1 MKELNLSLN
10 VFVGTEI
17 MALQRMY
24 VVEDDFYDREH
35 HRVFHR
41 VSSYDDARKLL
52 AELREKN
59 LDNESAGNPAVR
71 RRLMENDVLKDSPES
86 FCMISGGS
94 IYHIAV
100 QSDQSSHEWLL

>member
-1 MKELNLSLN
+1 MEVSLNLN

-17 MALQRMY
+17 MSLQKMY

-41 VSSYDDARKLL
+41 VSSYEDARELL
-52 AELREKN
+52 AELRENN
-59 LDNESAGNPAVR
+59 LDNESAGNASVR
-71 RRLMENDVLKDSPES
+71 HRLMENDVLKDSEES

-94 IYHIAV
+94 IYHISI
-100 QSDQSSHEWLL
+100 QPDQSSREWLL